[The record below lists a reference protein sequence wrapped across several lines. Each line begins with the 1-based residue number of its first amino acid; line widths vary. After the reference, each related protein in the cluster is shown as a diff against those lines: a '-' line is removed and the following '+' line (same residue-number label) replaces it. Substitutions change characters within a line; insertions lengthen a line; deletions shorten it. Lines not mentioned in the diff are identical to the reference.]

1 MPTKC
6 SVFHCNNPSF
16 SKNLCQKHYK
26 RQSRHGS
33 IEQTRPDDWGAREKH
48 PAYKAWCGLRRYHRL
63 DMDPAWVDDFWAFAH
78 SIPEKPSDEAK
89 AFRADKKQPWSS
101 VNFYWR
107 ETKIS
112 GDARKNRRLYML
124 EWQRNARASNVDYYK
139 NADLKKL
146 YGITIEWYKAQHGA
160 QNGLCAICS
169 KPETAK
175 IRGNTLS
182 LAVDHCHDTGDVREL
197 LCRACN
203 NAIGALNHS
212 PATLRKAADYLERH
226 TSAPGKNRA

>member
-16 SKNLCQKHYK
+16 SKDLCQKHYK
-26 RQSRHGS
+26 RQLRHGS

-63 DMDPAWVDDFWAFAH
+63 DMEPTWVDDFWAFAH
-78 SIPEKPSDEAK
+78 SIPKKPSDEAR
-89 AFRADKKQPWSS
+89 AFRIDKARPWS
-101 VNFYWR
+101 VDNFYWKESKVSSEYKQDR
-107 ETKIS
+107 AEYMRRWMSK
-112 GDARKNRRLYML
+112 ARVVNK
-124 EWQRNARASNVDYYK
+124 DYFK
-139 NADLKKL
+139 SADLKKL
-146 YGITIEWYKAQHGA
+146 YGITIEWYKAQHDV